1 MPSHY
6 THMVFG
12 RLVLAALPDAPR
24 ALLWSHRAAYNIG
37 LQGPDVLFYYHPL
50 TKNPVRREGSEIHAC
65 PGSSF
70 FRRCAGVLRR
80 CGTPERRS
88 YVAGCLCHYYL
99 DSAFHPAIDASP
111 AGHSAVEAELDR
123 LLMHADGVDPFSREA
138 LAHLPSFSNARELA
152 EILAPFYP
160 LAGEKVLEQSLR
172 AMGRTAGLLRLRSPV
187 KRAAVTGALRAMGKY
202 EAYGGMFL
210 LPWSDR
216 SCAPLCRE
224 LAKKLPE
231 TAREAVR
238 QMEKLFP
245 ALDTGA
251 PFDPRL
257 KLTFGGVELD

>member
-1 MPSHY
+1 M
-6 THMVFG
+6 TLTM
-12 RLVLAALPDAPR
+12 APR
-24 ALLWSHRAAYNIG
+24 
-37 LQGPDVLFYYHPL
+37 
-50 TKNPVRREGSEIHAC
+50 
-65 PGSSF
+65 
-70 FRRCAGVLRR
+70 VLRWV
-80 CGTPERRS
+80 GT
-88 YVAGCLCHYYL
+88 
-99 DSAFHPAIDASP
+99 ASP
-111 AGHSAVEAELDR
+111 R
-123 LLMHADGVDPFSREA
+123 SRNRRYW
-138 LAHLPSFSNARELA
+138 PSML
-152 EILAPFYP
+152 
-160 LAGEKVLEQSLR
+160 
-172 AMGRTAGLLRLRSPV
+172 V